1 MADSSTSRIAR
12 ATALWALIVLNVFN
26 TLSSFA
32 GGIGFLATGDLGMP
46 HSLLDGSPFTSFTIP
61 AIILLVIV
69 GGTQAVASVLLIA
82 RRESGLLWSAIAG
95 FGMVIWIFV
104 ETVILRGG
112 SFLQALYFA
121 TGTLQLVCV
130 VALLGIAS
138 WLPRV
143 PLEH

>member
-1 MADSSTSRIAR
+1 
-12 ATALWALIVLNVFN
+12 VFN

-32 GGIGFLATGDLGMP
+32 GGIGFLVTGDLGMP
-46 HSLLDGSPFTSFTIP
+46 LSLLEGSPFSNFTVP
-61 AIILLVIV
+61 AIILLIVV
-69 GGTQAVASVLLIA
+69 GGTQTVASVLLIA
-82 RRESGLLWSAIAG
+82 RRESALLWSAIAG

-130 VALLGIAS
+130 VALLGIVS
-138 WLPRV
+138 WLPRA